1 MSKVFVTAIV
11 INVYARIKGR
21 MTRCVLNINYFF
33 LMILLLDCAKGIDRV
48 SRMPVRDG
56 QLPEAQVL
64 CYIVTQPSALP
75 EVSKFLLRLSPSVLS
90 HPYSVPFYST
100 QPEPHDRDP

>member
-1 MSKVFVTAIV
+1 MSKVFVTAIF
-11 INVYARIKGR
+11 INVYGRAKGR
-21 MTRCVLNINYFF
+21 MTRCALNMNHRSLIIF
-33 LMILLLDCAKGIDRV
+33 ILARAKDIDRV
-48 SRMPVRDG
+48 FRMPARDG

-75 EVSKFLLRLSPSVLS
+75 ELSKFLLRLSLSVLS